1 MGPTNVPQQIEGLYT
16 IIPLKI
22 FRRTP
27 GVSFD
32 CLSVKELPRIDSI
45 DRVIHVGGA
54 VSPGPVG
61 DVERPW
67 YMHPHQA
74 DNLMVLQGK
83 RYVEIYT
90 PAQGK
95 IVKIDVTVDQVII
108 DGQLAYDGPGML
120 VWPCNVFH
128 RIRSCPVVGS
138 ASVNYA
144 VHYEGFNIRSNF
156 NVYDLNVVTGEYKL
170 IREGYL
176 DQPVTS

>member
-1 MGPTNVPQQIEGLYT
+1 MPATNVLQEIEGLYS

-32 CLSVKELPRIDSI
+32 CLNIKQLPRIDSI

-61 DVERPW
+61 EVERPW

-74 DNLMVLQGK
+74 DNLMVLQGE
-83 RYVEIYT
+83 RHVEIYT
-90 PAQGK
+90 PAHGR
-95 IVKIDVTVDQVII
+95 IVKVDVTADSVVI
-108 DGQLAYDGPGML
+108 DGKLAYDGPGML

-128 RIRSCPVVGS
+128 RIRSCPQKGS
-138 ASVNYA
+138 ASVNFA
-144 VHYEGFNIRSNF
+144 VHYEGFNIRTNF
-156 NVYDLNVVTGEYKL
+156 NIYDLDVKTGKFKV
-170 IREGYL
+170 IREGHL
-176 DQPVTS
+176 DQSAG